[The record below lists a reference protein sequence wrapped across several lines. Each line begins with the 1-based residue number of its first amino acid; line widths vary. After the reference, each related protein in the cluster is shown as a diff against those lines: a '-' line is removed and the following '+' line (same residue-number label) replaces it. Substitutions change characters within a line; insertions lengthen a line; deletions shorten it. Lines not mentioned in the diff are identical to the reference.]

1 MNQFHSQ
8 GNNHANRFRLVILC
22 GLTLVFGLHYGQ
34 PAGAHDPSSLTRALK
49 IRGTAGHER
58 IVTHNGNDVIHAG
71 SGDDIVLAGGGDDV
85 IHAGPG
91 NDRIHGGVG
100 QDRLYGDSG
109 DDFLDGG
116 LGNDLL
122 KGEQGN
128 DFLNG
133 GSGDDELHSRWG
145 NDYLVGGAGKDSFII
160 RPSGSPEFNQIRDFT
175 PGVDNID
182 LSHPGIHV
190 VDFMELL
197 SLARQ
202 TSKGVEI
209 RLPTNHL
216 VNDRLLLMG
225 ITIGDLQSDDFTK
238 LPLNASL

>member
-8 GNNHANRFRLVILC
+8 ENNHANRFRWVFL
-22 GLTLVFGLHYGQ
+22 GSLTLVFGLHYGQ
-34 PAGAHDPSSLTRALK
+34 PADAHDPSSLARALK
-49 IRGTAGHER
+49 IRGTSGHER

-71 SGDDIVLAGGGDDV
+71 SGDDIVLAAGGDDV

-91 NDRIHGGVG
+91 NDRINGGVG

-133 GSGDDELHSRWG
+133 GNGDDELHTRCG
-145 NDYLVGGAGKDSFII
+145 NDYLVGGAGKDGFII
-160 RPSGSPEFNQIRDFT
+160 RPSGKPEFNQIRDFT
-175 PGVDNID
+175 PGVDHVD

-190 VDFMELL
+190 ADFMELL

-202 TSKGVEI
+202 TSQGVEL
-209 RLPTNHL
+209 RLPTSHL
-216 VNDRLLLMG
+216 VNDRLLLLG
-225 ITIGDLQSDDFTK
+225 ITIGDLDSGDFTK
-238 LPLNASL
+238 LPLKASP